1 MDKTQA
7 NFKPNPISQIQIR
20 YINQPD
26 DLIMKGVDT
35 LDDLDNNDDENIYI
49 KKKRQINNSWNE
61 ESNEGWTST
70 GVLSDRSS
78 VYSIDDAV
86 RLICLGND
94 DKKFLIKF
102 LKGF

>member
-7 NFKPNPISQIQIR
+7 SFKPNPISQIQIR
-20 YINQPD
+20 YINQAD
-26 DLIMKGVDT
+26 DLVVRGVDT
-35 LDDLDNNDDENIYI
+35 LDDLDNEDDNIYI
-49 KKKRQINNSWNE
+49 KKKHQINNSWNE

-86 RLICLGND
+86 NYD
-94 DKKFLIKF
+94 
-102 LKGF
+102 